1 MVPSRRVVEEH
12 PPMILAV
19 TPSFVH
25 RVAAPQVYLHADI
38 RTKEKALA
46 RTRPTGTRPGR
57 YRPQDD
63 KLLAFLKAL

>member
-1 MVPSRRVVEEH
+1 MTHTIIPRKGHESIETTQ
-12 PPMILAV
+12 I
-19 TPSFVH
+19 
-25 RVAAPQVYLHADI
+25 YLHADI

-63 KLLAFLKAL
+63 KLLVFLQAL